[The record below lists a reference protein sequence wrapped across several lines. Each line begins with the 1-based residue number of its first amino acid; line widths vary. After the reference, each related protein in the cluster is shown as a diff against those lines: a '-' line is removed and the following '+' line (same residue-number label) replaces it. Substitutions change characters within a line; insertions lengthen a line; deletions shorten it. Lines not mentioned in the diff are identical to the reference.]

1 MPQQDAGQ
9 EDAGQHGAGQ
19 EDAGQHGAGRHEP
32 DRHGREQGG
41 ADRHAGH
48 HHGIGGPTRR
58 DSGGRPV
65 PASRRF
71 RGRLSAAFALTAAL
85 FVAELVVGLLA
96 GSLAVVADSGHMAT
110 DVVTLGA
117 ALVATRIAARPDHT
131 GRRTYGRY
139 RAEVFA
145 AGLAVLLMIGV
156 GVFVVVGAIDRI
168 GAAPH
173 IATGSMAVIG
183 GIGLLVNLVC
193 LMLLHAGAGESLNV
207 RGAYLEVLG
216 DAAGSI
222 GVIVASGL
230 IAWTGSGVWDV
241 VVAAGIGVF
250 VVIRAVGLGRS
261 VMRVLGQQVPQGMDP
276 QQVAD
281 DLAAIDGVA
290 DVHDLHLWELTSGM
304 TVATAHLV
312 SVQSAD
318 HHAVL
323 DRARDVLSSRY
334 HIEHATLQIEPP
346 DHTSCGNIDW

>member
-1 MPQQDAGQ
+1 MA
-9 EDAGQHGAGQ
+9 QHGADVGPA
-19 EDAGQHGAGRHEP
+19 DQHH
-32 DRHGREQGG
+32 
-41 ADRHAGH
+41 GH
-48 HHGIGGPTRR
+48 HHGIGGPAAR
-58 DSGGRPV
+58 DASGRPV

-71 RGRLSAAFALTAAL
+71 RGRLIAAFSMTGML

-96 GSLAVVADSGHMAT
+96 GSLAVVADSGHLAT

-156 GVFVVVGAIDRI
+156 GVFVVAGAIGRI

-173 IATGSMAVIG
+173 IATGPMAVIG
-183 GIGLLVNLVC
+183 AIGLLVNVAC
-193 LMLLHAGAGESLNV
+193 LMLLRSGSGESLNI

-216 DAAGSI
+216 DAAGSA
-222 GVIVASGL
+222 GVLLASGL
-230 IAWTGSGVWDV
+230 ITWTGLSVWDV

-250 VVIRAVGLGRS
+250 VVVRAVGLGRS
-261 VMRVLGQQVPQGMDP
+261 AMRVLGQQVPRGMDP
-276 QQVAD
+276 QQVAE
-281 DLAAIDGVA
+281 DLARIQGVA

-312 SVQSAD
+312 SADHAD
-318 HHAVL
+318 HHQVL
-323 DRARDVLSSRY
+323 DGARDLLASRY
-334 HIEHATLQIEPP
+334 RIEHATLQIEPA

>member
-1 MPQQDAGQ
+1 MPQLGPGSTPPPD
-9 EDAGQHGAGQ
+9 GQHRSGDGHR
-19 EDAGQHGAGRHEP
+19 EDRPAP
-32 DRHGREQGG
+32 DRAHRG
-41 ADRHAGH
+41 GH
-48 HHGIGGPTRR
+48 HHGIGGPT
-58 DSGGRPV
+58 GGADGHPA

-71 RGRLSAAFALTAAL
+71 RGRLTAAFALTAAL

-96 GSLAVVADSGHMAT
+96 GSLAVVADSGHLAT

-117 ALVATRIAARPDHT
+117 ALVATRIAVRPDSS

-156 GVFVVVGAIDRI
+156 GVFVVAGAIGRVGAQ
-168 GAAPH
+168 PQV
-173 IATGSMAVIG
+173 ATGPMAIIG
-183 GIGLLVNLVC
+183 IVGLVVNLAC
-193 LMLLHAGAGESLNV
+193 LLLLHAGAGESLNV

-216 DAAGSI
+216 DAAGSL
-222 GVIVASGL
+222 GVLVASGL
-230 IAWTGSGVWDV
+230 IAWTGSAVWDV
-241 VVAAGIGVF
+241 VVAVGIGAF
-250 VVIRAVGLGRS
+250 VVVRAVGLGRA
-261 VMRVLGQQVPQGMDP
+261 VLRVLGQQAPQGMDP

-312 SVQSAD
+312 SAD
-318 HHAVL
+318 GANHHGVL

-334 HIEHATLQIEPP
+334 HIEHATLQIEPA
-346 DHTSCGNIDW
+346 DHTSCRNIDW